1 VRRWIGFA
9 PRDDGQ
15 YHDDLCDLMR
25 RHIIIYPINP
35 PEVLKV
41 IGGGNLCRTIPS
53 PSGKRSRSLSESS
66 QADGSDWVFNVFA
79 EVLVLLLEIMMS
91 GTS

>member
-15 YHDDLCDLMR
+15 YYDDLYDPMR
-25 RHIIIYPINP
+25 RYIIIHPINP

-41 IGGGNLCRTIPS
+41 IGGAIH
-53 PSGKRSRSLSESS
+53 
-66 QADGSDWVFNVFA
+66 A
-79 EVLVLLLEIMMS
+79 VLVCFRTEQS
-91 GTS
+91 